1 MNVRIDGRLIKWND
15 DRGFG
20 FIQADSGGPEV
31 FVHISA
37 FQKTGGRP
45 RLGERVSFEIA
56 MGDDGK
62 KRAVA
67 VVPVERPPPRWA
79 RVGAREKTSVPGMLA
94 SAALVLAIGVG
105 IYRFVETRF
114 PGAREV
120 EVRGGFGEPTV
131 VTESED
137 GQFRCDRRVH
147 CSQMH
152 SCAEARFFNRHC
164 PGTKMDGDGDGEP
177 YERGPC

>member
-1 MNVRIDGRLIKWND
+1 VNVRIDGRLIKWND

-20 FIQADSGGPEV
+20 FIQDDSGGPEV

-67 VVPVERPPPRWA
+67 VVPVERPPPRRA
-79 RVGAREKTSVPGMLA
+79 RVGAPEKTSVPGMLA

-114 PGAREV
+114 PGARIARRCIPAPRHDSSIAIAPGRRWMATEMASPAS
-120 EVRGGFGEPTV
+120 GGRAE
-131 VTESED
+131 
-137 GQFRCDRRVH
+137 RVH
-147 CSQMH
+147 VGGACVFSSTVFMPAGAVAAY
-152 SCAEARFFNRHC
+152 SS
-164 PGTKMDGDGDGEP
+164 
-177 YERGPC
+177 